1 MPQDKVKVFL
11 EDMSLSSTYEML
23 EWGSNDDEIKN
34 VAAKARLKVP
44 SKDIAIFKCKYAM
57 ANEENRNGCTLPRKE
72 VKKAL
77 MSLNLKAIDKDHFRE
92 AAVGAW
98 LEADLDDNDIIAYGA
113 FWKSNFPKDYEEIKK
128 RMKEGSMKISFE
140 AWGDRVI
147 TGERSYEL
155 HNIEFAGGALLFD
168 SQPAFPDAEVMEFA
182 TNRVLEFAK
191 IIEDGKKKKVK
202 CQACKEEF
210 IWEDLL
216 EVKIGY
222 VECPKCKGHV
232 DQEGKFFVK
241 ASDVPVLVNPDRK
254 ILRIVTEE
262 VETTTELPNDT
273 GYSIERKR
281 HLKRTV
287 FYDDN
292 TQSIEE
298 NDLES
303 TDKITQAQVDEKI
316 KLALV
321 EYEEENDMFLSSL
334 IEGDDDINEEGMTVK
349 DMEKK
354 IDEMKS
360 LMVDMSD
367 EEEKKKMMM
376 KIDEMKKK
384 QKMMEEAKKLTYKE
398 RKNISDDDFA
408 VVVTVKNKTTG
419 DPRKIRMFPIKDPAH
434 VRNALARLPQA
445 TETLKK
451 LGVSVEEVK
460 KKILKKAR
468 ELNLTDLLK
477 RHEGEVGK
485 IMDEVLKKYSKASVE
500 ELIKFLETEIV
511 NAKEVLGKN
520 VTELASKVQE
530 VSTKDTELAS
540 VKTELETIKVEIATA
555 KTEKEAMVKAAEDS
569 KLIVENSKLEIEK
582 LKAEFATI
590 KAELD
595 KRLAAEETARIAE
608 IAALAKSRKDEVGEY
623 AKDMSDED
631 ILNDLKFE
639 NAKLKKER
647 DEALAKANIAPA
659 KDAGLNAGKIATSE
673 DVSYTKQKTVQE
685 KAWNEKE

>member
-1 MPQDKVKVFL
+1 MPENKIKVFL
-11 EDMSLSSTYEML
+11 EDMSLSSKYEIL
-23 EWGSNDDEIKN
+23 EWGGKDDDEIRT
-34 VAAKARLKVP
+34 VAAKARLKYP

-98 LEADLDDNDIIAYGA
+98 LDAELDDNDIIAYGA
-113 FWKSNFPKDYEEIKK
+113 FWKSNFPKEYEEIKK

-168 SQPAFPDAEVMEFA
+168 SQPAFPDAEVMEFS
-182 TNRVLEFAK
+182 TNRILEFAK
-191 IIEDGKKKKVK
+191 IIEDVQNGQAKTVQIAQDVEAIPSNVSRKV
-202 CQACKEEF
+202 
-210 IWEDLL
+210 L
-216 EVKIGY
+216 KI
-222 VECPKCKGHV
+222 
-232 DQEGKFFVK
+232 
-241 ASDVPVLVNPDRK
+241 
-254 ILRIVTEE
+254 ITEE

-273 GYSIERKR
+273 GYSVERKR

-303 TDKITQAQVDEKI
+303 VDKITQAQVDEKI
-316 KLALV
+316 KLALA
-321 EYEEENDMFLSSL
+321 EYEEENDIFLSSL
-334 IEGDDDINEEGMTVK
+334 IEGEDDMNEEGMTLT
-349 DMEKK
+349 DIENK
-354 IDEMKS
+354 IEEVNS
-360 LMVDMSD
+360 LMINMSD
-367 EEEKKKMMM
+367 EEGKKKLSSQV
-376 KIDEMKKK
+376 DEMKKK
-384 QKMMEEAKKLTYKE
+384 HKKLEECKKLTYKE

-408 VVVTVKNKTTG
+408 VVVTVKNKVTG

-460 KKILKKAR
+460 KKILKRAR
-468 ELNLTDLLK
+468 ELNMTELLK

-500 ELIKFLETEIV
+500 ELVKFLETEV
-511 NAKEVLGKN
+511 ASAKEVLGKH

-530 VSTKDTELAS
+530 VSVKETELAT
-540 VKTELETIKVEIATA
+540 VKTELDTIKAELATV
-555 KTEKEAMVKAAEDS
+555 KTEKEAMVKAAEES
-569 KLIVENSKLEIEK
+569 KLIVENSKVEIEK

-595 KRLAAEETARIAE
+595 SRLAAEK
-608 IAALAKSRKDEVGEY
+608 AAAIQSRKDEIGEY

-639 NAKLKKER
+639 NAKLRKER

-659 KDAGLNAGKIATSE
+659 AKQGLDAGKVVTKE

-685 KAWNEKE
+685 KAWNDKE